1 MRDNKIPTI
10 RAARHFC
17 RSREPLFRRL
27 FFRARSKCRHATGSA
42 PSGKEP
48 GKMPN
53 EIIFVSSVPELGG
66 STPITNFPEMKL
78 LFTCIAALLT
88 LSAGNALAQ
97 ADLSRLADHPRLLLP
112 KGAEKKLL
120 KQINRD
126 AVWKEIH
133 TATLGEADR
142 IITLPVN
149 ERIKTGMRLLA
160 VSRENLRRIFILS
173 YAYRMTGQ
181 EKYLVRAEQEML
193 KAASFS
199 DWNPSHFLDVGEM
212 TMALGVGYDWLY
224 PALSEASRRTIREA
238 IVEKGFKPSYDTAYN
253 WFVDAEHNWNQVCN
267 GGLAFGAIAVAESEP
282 EWAQKIIDRAIDKV
296 RLPMRHYAPDGAYP
310 EGPGYWGYGTLFN
323 VLLIGG
329 LESTFGTDYGLSQMP
344 GFMQTG
350 TYEMQMVSPLI
361 KHFNYMDNSYEP
373 ESSSAPFWFY
383 SKTQDPS
390 VLCQQV
396 SILQRD
402 TAKKYLKDRVLPA
415 MLIWGAGA
423 PMEKAVA
430 PQETFWAGR
439 GNTPVCVMRSGW
451 GDPNARFVGVKLG
464 SPSINHGHM
473 DVGSFVFEADG
484 VRWAI
489 DLGSEDYNTTET
501 RGVDLWNMAQQ
512 SQRWDVFRYNNRSH
526 NTLTFNDKLQ
536 RVNGSAQIIE
546 SDSATA
552 RRFVKTD
559 LTPVYAGQVDKVER
573 TISLVD
579 NDYLLIEDEIM
590 AGKNYTRMRW
600 TLMTRATPKIL
611 SDNTVMLE
619 QDGKRCLL
627 KIESETP
634 IVWRFEKTPT
644 VNTFDSPNPDVTMV
658 VFDTDLKRGETQY
671 VRAQL
676 TPMSSLSRALEGKTG
691 CIQTSGQ
698 TPGNN
703 E

>member
-1 MRDNKIPTI
+1 
-10 RAARHFC
+10 
-17 RSREPLFRRL
+17 
-27 FFRARSKCRHATGSA
+27 
-42 PSGKEP
+42 
-48 GKMPN
+48 MPN

-66 STPITNFPEMKL
+66 STPITNLPEMKL

-112 KGAEKKLL
+112 KGTEKKLL

-536 RVNGSAQIIE
+536 RINGSAQIIE

-579 NDYLLIEDEIM
+579 NDYLLIEDEIT

-658 VFDTDLKRGETQY
+658 VFDTDLKRGEIQY

-691 CIQTSGQ
+691 RIQTSGQ

>member
-1 MRDNKIPTI
+1 
-10 RAARHFC
+10 
-17 RSREPLFRRL
+17 
-27 FFRARSKCRHATGSA
+27 
-42 PSGKEP
+42 
-48 GKMPN
+48 MPN

-66 STPITNFPEMKL
+66 STPITNLPEMKL

-212 TMALGVGYDWLY
+212 TMALGIGYDWLY

-579 NDYLLIEDEIM
+579 NDYLLIEDEIT

-691 CIQTSGQ
+691 RIQTSGQ

>member
-1 MRDNKIPTI
+1 
-10 RAARHFC
+10 
-17 RSREPLFRRL
+17 
-27 FFRARSKCRHATGSA
+27 
-42 PSGKEP
+42 
-48 GKMPN
+48 MPN

-66 STPITNFPEMKL
+66 STPITNLPEMKL

-142 IITLPVN
+142 IITLPVS

-224 PALSEASRRTIREA
+224 PALSASRRTIREA

-464 SPSINHGHM
+464 LPSINHGHM

-579 NDYLLIEDEIM
+579 NDYLLIEDEIT

>member
-1 MRDNKIPTI
+1 
-10 RAARHFC
+10 
-17 RSREPLFRRL
+17 
-27 FFRARSKCRHATGSA
+27 
-42 PSGKEP
+42 
-48 GKMPN
+48 MPN

-126 AVWKEIH
+126 EVWKEIH

-350 TYEMQMVSPLI
+350 TYEMQMVSSLI

>member
-1 MRDNKIPTI
+1 
-10 RAARHFC
+10 
-17 RSREPLFRRL
+17 
-27 FFRARSKCRHATGSA
+27 
-42 PSGKEP
+42 
-48 GKMPN
+48 MPN

-126 AVWKEIH
+126 EVWKEIH

-536 RVNGSAQIIE
+536 RVNSSAQIIE

>member
-1 MRDNKIPTI
+1 
-10 RAARHFC
+10 
-17 RSREPLFRRL
+17 
-27 FFRARSKCRHATGSA
+27 
-42 PSGKEP
+42 
-48 GKMPN
+48 MPN

-126 AVWKEIH
+126 EVWKEIH

-579 NDYLLIEDEIM
+579 NDYLLIEDEIT

-691 CIQTSGQ
+691 RIQTAAKRPVTTNKSDLSKKH
-698 TPGNN
+698 
-703 E
+703 

>member
-1 MRDNKIPTI
+1 
-10 RAARHFC
+10 
-17 RSREPLFRRL
+17 
-27 FFRARSKCRHATGSA
+27 
-42 PSGKEP
+42 
-48 GKMPN
+48 MPN

-579 NDYLLIEDEIM
+579 NDYLLIEDEIT

-619 QDGKRCLL
+619 HDGKRCLL

-691 CIQTSGQ
+691 RIQTATKRPVTTNKSDLSKKH
-698 TPGNN
+698 
-703 E
+703 

>member
-1 MRDNKIPTI
+1 
-10 RAARHFC
+10 
-17 RSREPLFRRL
+17 
-27 FFRARSKCRHATGSA
+27 
-42 PSGKEP
+42 
-48 GKMPN
+48 
-53 EIIFVSSVPELGG
+53 
-66 STPITNFPEMKL
+66 MKL

-464 SPSINHGHM
+464 LPSINHGHM

-579 NDYLLIEDEIM
+579 NDYLLIEDEIT

>member
-1 MRDNKIPTI
+1 
-10 RAARHFC
+10 
-17 RSREPLFRRL
+17 
-27 FFRARSKCRHATGSA
+27 
-42 PSGKEP
+42 
-48 GKMPN
+48 MPN

-66 STPITNFPEMKL
+66 STPITNLPEMKL

-112 KGAEKKLL
+112 KSAEKKLL

-126 AVWKEIH
+126 EVWKEIH

-579 NDYLLIEDEIM
+579 NDYLLIEDEIT

>member
-1 MRDNKIPTI
+1 
-10 RAARHFC
+10 
-17 RSREPLFRRL
+17 
-27 FFRARSKCRHATGSA
+27 
-42 PSGKEP
+42 
-48 GKMPN
+48 MPN

-88 LSAGNALAQ
+88 LSAGNTLAQ

-181 EKYLVRAEQEML
+181 EKYLVQAEQEML

-579 NDYLLIEDEIM
+579 NDYLLIEDEIT

>member
-1 MRDNKIPTI
+1 
-10 RAARHFC
+10 
-17 RSREPLFRRL
+17 
-27 FFRARSKCRHATGSA
+27 
-42 PSGKEP
+42 
-48 GKMPN
+48 MPN

-310 EGPGYWGYGTLFN
+310 EGPGYWGYGTLLN

>member
-1 MRDNKIPTI
+1 
-10 RAARHFC
+10 
-17 RSREPLFRRL
+17 
-27 FFRARSKCRHATGSA
+27 
-42 PSGKEP
+42 
-48 GKMPN
+48 MPN

-66 STPITNFPEMKL
+66 STPITNLPEMKL

-112 KGAEKKLL
+112 KGTEKKLL

-350 TYEMQMVSPLI
+350 TYEMQMVGPLI

-579 NDYLLIEDEIM
+579 NDYLLIEDEIT

-691 CIQTSGQ
+691 RIQTSGQ

>member
-1 MRDNKIPTI
+1 
-10 RAARHFC
+10 
-17 RSREPLFRRL
+17 
-27 FFRARSKCRHATGSA
+27 
-42 PSGKEP
+42 
-48 GKMPN
+48 MPN

-66 STPITNFPEMKL
+66 STPITNLPEMKL

-142 IITLPVN
+142 IITLPVS

-238 IVEKGFKPSYDTAYN
+238 IVKKGFKPSYDTAYN

-439 GNTPVCVMRSGW
+439 GNTPVCVIRSGW

-579 NDYLLIEDEIM
+579 NDYLLIEDEIT

-658 VFDTDLKRGETQY
+658 VFDTDLKRGETPY

-676 TPMSSLSRALEGKTG
+676 TPMSS
-691 CIQTSGQ
+691 
-698 TPGNN
+698 
-703 E
+703 

>member
-1 MRDNKIPTI
+1 
-10 RAARHFC
+10 
-17 RSREPLFRRL
+17 
-27 FFRARSKCRHATGSA
+27 
-42 PSGKEP
+42 
-48 GKMPN
+48 MPN

-66 STPITNFPEMKL
+66 STPITNLPEMKL

-142 IITLPVN
+142 IITLPVS

-464 SPSINHGHM
+464 LPSINHGHM

-579 NDYLLIEDEIM
+579 NDYLLIEDEIT

>member
-1 MRDNKIPTI
+1 
-10 RAARHFC
+10 
-17 RSREPLFRRL
+17 
-27 FFRARSKCRHATGSA
+27 
-42 PSGKEP
+42 
-48 GKMPN
+48 MPN

-66 STPITNFPEMKL
+66 STPITNLPEMKL

-142 IITLPVN
+142 IITLPVS

-238 IVEKGFKPSYDTAYN
+238 IVKKGFKPSYDTAYN

-361 KHFNYMDNSYEP
+361 KHFNYRDNSYEP

-579 NDYLLIEDEIM
+579 NDYLLIEDEIT

-600 TLMTRATPKIL
+600 TLMTRTTPKIL

>member
-1 MRDNKIPTI
+1 
-10 RAARHFC
+10 
-17 RSREPLFRRL
+17 
-27 FFRARSKCRHATGSA
+27 
-42 PSGKEP
+42 
-48 GKMPN
+48 MPN

-66 STPITNFPEMKL
+66 STPITNLPEMKL

-142 IITLPVN
+142 IITLPVSK
-149 ERIKTGMRLLA
+149 RIKTGMRLLA

-579 NDYLLIEDEIM
+579 NDYLLIEDEIT

>member
-1 MRDNKIPTI
+1 
-10 RAARHFC
+10 
-17 RSREPLFRRL
+17 
-27 FFRARSKCRHATGSA
+27 
-42 PSGKEP
+42 
-48 GKMPN
+48 MPN

-66 STPITNFPEMKL
+66 STPITNLPEMKL

-142 IITLPVN
+142 IITLPVS

-238 IVEKGFKPSYDTAYN
+238 IVKKGFKPSYDTAYN

-579 NDYLLIEDEIM
+579 NDYLLIEDEIT

-600 TLMTRATPKIL
+600 TLMTRTTPTIL

>member
-1 MRDNKIPTI
+1 
-10 RAARHFC
+10 
-17 RSREPLFRRL
+17 
-27 FFRARSKCRHATGSA
+27 
-42 PSGKEP
+42 
-48 GKMPN
+48 MPN

-579 NDYLLIEDEIM
+579 NDYLLIEDEIT

-691 CIQTSGQ
+691 RIQTATKRPVTTNKSDLSKKH
-698 TPGNN
+698 
-703 E
+703 

>member
-1 MRDNKIPTI
+1 
-10 RAARHFC
+10 
-17 RSREPLFRRL
+17 
-27 FFRARSKCRHATGSA
+27 
-42 PSGKEP
+42 
-48 GKMPN
+48 MPN

-66 STPITNFPEMKL
+66 STPITNLPEMKL

-126 AVWKEIH
+126 AVWKEVH

-142 IITLPVN
+142 IHTLPVS

-396 SILQRD
+396 SNFARD

-579 NDYLLIEDEIM
+579 NDYLLIEDEIT

-658 VFDTDLKRGETQY
+658 VFDTDLKRGETP
-671 VRAQL
+671 VCAR
-676 TPMSSLSRALEGKTG
+676 
-691 CIQTSGQ
+691 TS
-698 TPGNN
+698 
-703 E
+703 

>member
-1 MRDNKIPTI
+1 
-10 RAARHFC
+10 
-17 RSREPLFRRL
+17 
-27 FFRARSKCRHATGSA
+27 
-42 PSGKEP
+42 
-48 GKMPN
+48 MPN

-66 STPITNFPEMKL
+66 STPITNLPEMKL

-112 KGAEKKLL
+112 KGTEKKLL

-579 NDYLLIEDEIM
+579 NDYLLIEDEIT

-691 CIQTSGQ
+691 CIQTSGK

>member
-1 MRDNKIPTI
+1 
-10 RAARHFC
+10 
-17 RSREPLFRRL
+17 
-27 FFRARSKCRHATGSA
+27 
-42 PSGKEP
+42 
-48 GKMPN
+48 MPN

-66 STPITNFPEMKL
+66 STPITNLPEMKL

-112 KGAEKKLL
+112 KGTEKKLL

-224 PALSEASRRTIREA
+224 PALSEASRKTIREA

-536 RVNGSAQIIE
+536 RINGSAQIIE

-579 NDYLLIEDEIM
+579 NDYLLIEDEIT

-676 TPMSSLSRALEGKTG
+676 TPRSSLSRALEGKTG

>member
-1 MRDNKIPTI
+1 
-10 RAARHFC
+10 
-17 RSREPLFRRL
+17 
-27 FFRARSKCRHATGSA
+27 
-42 PSGKEP
+42 
-48 GKMPN
+48 MPN

-66 STPITNFPEMKL
+66 STPITNLPEMKL

-112 KGAEKKLL
+112 KGTEKKLL

-536 RVNGSAQIIE
+536 QVNGSAQIIE

-579 NDYLLIEDEIM
+579 NDYLLIEDEIT

>member
-1 MRDNKIPTI
+1 
-10 RAARHFC
+10 
-17 RSREPLFRRL
+17 
-27 FFRARSKCRHATGSA
+27 
-42 PSGKEP
+42 
-48 GKMPN
+48 MPN

-296 RLPMRHYAPDGAYP
+296 RVPMRHYAPDGAYP
-310 EGPGYWGYGTLFN
+310 EGPGYWGDGTLFN

>member
-1 MRDNKIPTI
+1 
-10 RAARHFC
+10 
-17 RSREPLFRRL
+17 
-27 FFRARSKCRHATGSA
+27 
-42 PSGKEP
+42 
-48 GKMPN
+48 MPN

-66 STPITNFPEMKL
+66 STPITNLPEMKL

-112 KGAEKKLL
+112 KGTEKKLL

-579 NDYLLIEDEIM
+579 NDYLLIEDEIT

-691 CIQTSGQ
+691 RIQTAAKRPVTTNKSDLSKKH
-698 TPGNN
+698 
-703 E
+703 

>member
-1 MRDNKIPTI
+1 
-10 RAARHFC
+10 
-17 RSREPLFRRL
+17 
-27 FFRARSKCRHATGSA
+27 
-42 PSGKEP
+42 
-48 GKMPN
+48 MPN

-88 LSAGNALAQ
+88 LSAGNTLAQ

-464 SPSINHGHM
+464 LPSINHGHM

-579 NDYLLIEDEIM
+579 NDYLLIEDEIT

>member
-1 MRDNKIPTI
+1 
-10 RAARHFC
+10 
-17 RSREPLFRRL
+17 
-27 FFRARSKCRHATGSA
+27 
-42 PSGKEP
+42 
-48 GKMPN
+48 MPN

-181 EKYLVRAEQEML
+181 EKYLMRAEQEML

-579 NDYLLIEDEIM
+579 NDYLLIEDEIT

>member
-1 MRDNKIPTI
+1 
-10 RAARHFC
+10 
-17 RSREPLFRRL
+17 
-27 FFRARSKCRHATGSA
+27 
-42 PSGKEP
+42 
-48 GKMPN
+48 MPN

-66 STPITNFPEMKL
+66 STPITNLPEMKL

-142 IITLPVN
+142 IITLPVS

-536 RVNGSAQIIE
+536 RVNGSAQIIA

-579 NDYLLIEDEIM
+579 NDYLLIEDEIT

-644 VNTFDSPNPDVTMV
+644 VNTFDSPNPAVTMV

-691 CIQTSGQ
+691 RIQTSGQ

>member
-1 MRDNKIPTI
+1 
-10 RAARHFC
+10 
-17 RSREPLFRRL
+17 
-27 FFRARSKCRHATGSA
+27 
-42 PSGKEP
+42 
-48 GKMPN
+48 MPN

-126 AVWKEIH
+126 EVWKEIH

-579 NDYLLIEDEIM
+579 NDYLLIEDEIT

-691 CIQTSGQ
+691 RIQTSGQ

>member
-1 MRDNKIPTI
+1 
-10 RAARHFC
+10 
-17 RSREPLFRRL
+17 
-27 FFRARSKCRHATGSA
+27 
-42 PSGKEP
+42 
-48 GKMPN
+48 MPN

-126 AVWKEIH
+126 EVWKEIH

-501 RGVDLWNMAQQ
+501 RGVDLWNTAQQ

>member
-1 MRDNKIPTI
+1 
-10 RAARHFC
+10 
-17 RSREPLFRRL
+17 
-27 FFRARSKCRHATGSA
+27 
-42 PSGKEP
+42 
-48 GKMPN
+48 MPN

-66 STPITNFPEMKL
+66 STPITNLPEMKL

-142 IITLPVN
+142 IITLPVS

-238 IVEKGFKPSYDTAYN
+238 IVKKGFKPSYDTAYN

-439 GNTPVCVMRSGW
+439 GNTPVCVIRSGW

-579 NDYLLIEDEIM
+579 NDYLLIEDEIT

>member
-1 MRDNKIPTI
+1 
-10 RAARHFC
+10 
-17 RSREPLFRRL
+17 
-27 FFRARSKCRHATGSA
+27 
-42 PSGKEP
+42 
-48 GKMPN
+48 MPN

-66 STPITNFPEMKL
+66 STPITNLPEMKL

-142 IITLPVN
+142 IITLPVS

-390 VLCQQV
+390 VLCQQM

-579 NDYLLIEDEIM
+579 NDYLLIEDEIT

>member
-1 MRDNKIPTI
+1 
-10 RAARHFC
+10 
-17 RSREPLFRRL
+17 
-27 FFRARSKCRHATGSA
+27 
-42 PSGKEP
+42 
-48 GKMPN
+48 MPN

-579 NDYLLIEDEIM
+579 NDYLLIEDEIT

-691 CIQTSGQ
+691 RIQTAAKRPVTTNKSDLSKKH
-698 TPGNN
+698 
-703 E
+703 

>member
-1 MRDNKIPTI
+1 
-10 RAARHFC
+10 
-17 RSREPLFRRL
+17 
-27 FFRARSKCRHATGSA
+27 
-42 PSGKEP
+42 
-48 GKMPN
+48 MPN

-579 NDYLLIEDEIM
+579 NDYLLIEDETKEQQPIRGC
-590 AGKNYTRMRW
+590 AGR
-600 TLMTRATPKIL
+600 
-611 SDNTVMLE
+611 
-619 QDGKRCLL
+619 
-627 KIESETP
+627 
-634 IVWRFEKTPT
+634 
-644 VNTFDSPNPDVTMV
+644 
-658 VFDTDLKRGETQY
+658 
-671 VRAQL
+671 
-676 TPMSSLSRALEGKTG
+676 
-691 CIQTSGQ
+691 
-698 TPGNN
+698 
-703 E
+703 

>member
-1 MRDNKIPTI
+1 
-10 RAARHFC
+10 
-17 RSREPLFRRL
+17 
-27 FFRARSKCRHATGSA
+27 
-42 PSGKEP
+42 
-48 GKMPN
+48 MPN

-489 DLGSEDYNTTET
+489 DLGSEDYNTTEP

>member
-1 MRDNKIPTI
+1 
-10 RAARHFC
+10 
-17 RSREPLFRRL
+17 
-27 FFRARSKCRHATGSA
+27 
-42 PSGKEP
+42 
-48 GKMPN
+48 MPN

-66 STPITNFPEMKL
+66 STPITNLPEMKL

-142 IITLPVN
+142 IITLPVS

-350 TYEMQMVSPLI
+350 TYEMQIVSPLI

-464 SPSINHGHM
+464 LPSINHGHM

-579 NDYLLIEDEIM
+579 NDYLLIEDEIT

>member
-1 MRDNKIPTI
+1 
-10 RAARHFC
+10 
-17 RSREPLFRRL
+17 
-27 FFRARSKCRHATGSA
+27 
-42 PSGKEP
+42 
-48 GKMPN
+48 MPN

-66 STPITNFPEMKL
+66 STPITNLPEMKL

-142 IITLPVN
+142 IITLPVS

-238 IVEKGFKPSYDTAYN
+238 IVKKGFKPSYDTAYN

-415 MLIWGAGA
+415 MLICGAGA

-439 GNTPVCVMRSGW
+439 GNTPVCVIRSGW

-579 NDYLLIEDEIM
+579 NDYLLIEDEIT

>member
-1 MRDNKIPTI
+1 
-10 RAARHFC
+10 
-17 RSREPLFRRL
+17 
-27 FFRARSKCRHATGSA
+27 
-42 PSGKEP
+42 
-48 GKMPN
+48 MPN

-66 STPITNFPEMKL
+66 STPITNLPEMKL